1 MEQAD
6 AAAASGGDR
15 RRRVTAAA
23 VTLARGVAMGVV
35 ELVPG
40 VSGGTMALVLGIY
53 GDLINAI
60 DATFAWIGRWLRRLL
75 PGAATRARAGRAPA
89 PGRTP
94 PVSFLALLAIG
105 MAAAL
110 LAGSHLVTELLRT
123 ARGPTYAFF
132 CGLVLASVATP
143 WRLMERRG
151 PVEIAVILCA
161 AAVSFLA
168 SGLRAA
174 ESGAPGL
181 PFLLLSG
188 ALAVAVLVLPGVSGS
203 FVLLALGSYGY
214 VIERVRGLT
223 AGEIGESA
231 LPLAVFGV
239 GLVAGLAT
247 ATRLIS
253 WLLARHRS
261 LTLAALTGLMLGSL
275 RALAPFYRDGQTVP
289 LREVG
294 TLGVELLPLAAAAA
308 AGAGVVILMSRAARR
323 GGTGGGAED
332 RRSIRLTTG

>member
-1 MEQAD
+1 MEQEG
-6 AAAASGGDR
+6 AAAARGGDG

-53 GDLINAI
+53 GDLIDAI
-60 DATFAWIGRWLRRLL
+60 DATFAWIGRTLRRLL
-75 PGAATRARAGRAPA
+75 PGGSGTVARRGA
-89 PGRTP
+89 P

-161 AAVSFLA
+161 AIVSFLA

-174 ESGAPGL
+174 ESGVPGL

-308 AGAGVVILMSRAARR
+308 AGAGAVILMSRAARR
-323 GGTGGGAED
+323 GGMPAAKRAGV
-332 RRSIRLTTG
+332 R

>member
-23 VTLARGVAMGVV
+23 TLARGVAMGVV

-75 PGAATRARAGRAPA
+75 PGSGRAPA
-89 PGRTP
+89 RSRTP
-94 PVSFLALLAIG
+94 PVSFLALLAVG

-214 VIERVRGLT
+214 LIERVRGLT

-323 GGTGGGAED
+323 GGMPAAAQRTGAP
-332 RRSIRLTTG
+332 

>member
-1 MEQAD
+1 MEHAE
-6 AAAASGGDR
+6 AAADGRDR
-15 RRRVTAAA
+15 RPRAAGAA
-23 VTLARGVAMGVV
+23 VTLARGAAMGVV

-53 GDLINAI
+53 GKLIDAI
-60 DATFAWIGRWLRRLL
+60 DATFAWIGRSLRRLA
-75 PGAATRARAGRAPA
+75 PGGGGAQAPNPA
-89 PGRTP
+89 P
-94 PVSFLALLAIG
+94 PVLFLALLAAG

-123 ARGPTYAFF
+123 ARGPTYSFF

-151 PVEIAVILCA
+151 PVELTVIVCA

-168 SGLRAA
+168 SGLRATEA
-174 ESGAPGL
+174 AAPGL
-181 PFLLLSG
+181 PFLLISG
-188 ALAVAVLVLPGVSGS
+188 ALAMAVLVLPGVSGS
-203 FVLLALGSYGY
+203 YVLLALGSYGY

-231 LPLAVFGV
+231 LPLAVFGIGLLA
-239 GLVAGLAT
+239 GLVT

-261 LTLAALTGLMLGSL
+261 VTLAALTGLMLGSV
-275 RALAPFYRDGQTVP
+275 RALAPFFRDGQAVP

-294 TLGVELLPLAAAAA
+294 TLGGDLLPLAAAAA
-308 AGAGVVILMSRAARR
+308 AGAGIVILMSRAARR
-323 GGTGGGAED
+323 SGTPAISQAAA
-332 RRSIRLTTG
+332 R

>member
-75 PGAATRARAGRAPA
+75 PGSGRAPA
-89 PGRTP
+89 RSRTP
-94 PVSFLALLAIG
+94 PVSFLALLAVG

-214 VIERVRGLT
+214 LIERVRGLT

-323 GGTGGGAED
+323 GGMPAAAQRTGAP
-332 RRSIRLTTG
+332 

>member
-75 PGAATRARAGRAPA
+75 PGSGRAPA
-89 PGRTP
+89 RSRTP
-94 PVSFLALLAIG
+94 PVSFLALLAVG

-323 GGTGGGAED
+323 GGMPAAAQRTGAP
-332 RRSIRLTTG
+332 

>member
-1 MEQAD
+1 MEHAE
-6 AAAASGGDR
+6 AAADGRDR
-15 RRRVTAAA
+15 RPRAAGAA
-23 VTLARGVAMGVV
+23 VTLARGAAMGVV

-53 GDLINAI
+53 GKLIDAI
-60 DATFAWIGRWLRRLL
+60 DATFAWIGRSLRRLA
-75 PGAATRARAGRAPA
+75 PGGDGAQAPNPA
-89 PGRTP
+89 P
-94 PVSFLALLAIG
+94 PVVFLALLAAG

-151 PVEIAVILCA
+151 PVELTVIVCA

-168 SGLRAA
+168 SGLRATEA
-174 ESGAPGL
+174 GAPGL
-181 PFLLLSG
+181 PFLLISG
-188 ALAVAVLVLPGVSGS
+188 ALAMAVLVLPGVSGS
-203 FVLLALGSYGY
+203 YVLLALGSYGY

-231 LPLAVFGV
+231 LPLAVFGIGLLA
-239 GLVAGLAT
+239 GLVT

-261 LTLAALTGLMLGSL
+261 VTLAALTGLMLGSV
-275 RALAPFYRDGQTVP
+275 RALAPFFRDGQAVP

-294 TLGVELLPLAAAAA
+294 TLGGDLLPLAAAAA
-308 AGAGVVILMSRAARR
+308 AGAGIVILMSRAARR
-323 GGTGGGAED
+323 SGAPAIAKAGV
-332 RRSIRLTTG
+332 R

>member
-6 AAAASGGDR
+6 AAAATGGDR

-75 PGAATRARAGRAPA
+75 PGSDRAPA

-94 PVSFLALLAIG
+94 PVSFLALLAVG

-275 RALAPFYRDGQTVP
+275 RALAPFYRDGQAVP

-323 GGTGGGAED
+323 GGMPAAAQRTGAP
-332 RRSIRLTTG
+332 

>member
-1 MEQAD
+1 
-6 AAAASGGDR
+6 
-15 RRRVTAAA
+15 
-23 VTLARGVAMGVV
+23 
-35 ELVPG
+35 
-40 VSGGTMALVLGIY
+40 
-53 GDLINAI
+53 
-60 DATFAWIGRWLRRLL
+60 
-75 PGAATRARAGRAPA
+75 
-89 PGRTP
+89 
-94 PVSFLALLAIG
+94 

-323 GGTGGGAED
+323 GGMPAAAQRTG
-332 RRSIRLTTG
+332 TP

>member
-1 MEQAD
+1 MEHAE
-6 AAAASGGDR
+6 AAADGRDR
-15 RRRVTAAA
+15 RPRAAGAA
-23 VTLARGVAMGVV
+23 VTLARGAAMGVV

-53 GDLINAI
+53 GKLIDAI
-60 DATFAWIGRWLRRLL
+60 DATFAWIGRSLRRLA
-75 PGAATRARAGRAPA
+75 PGGGGAPA
-89 PGRTP
+89 PNPAP
-94 PVSFLALLAIG
+94 PVLFLALLAAG

-151 PVEIAVILCA
+151 PVELTVIVCA

-168 SGLRAA
+168 SGLRATEA
-174 ESGAPGL
+174 GAPGL
-181 PFLLLSG
+181 PFLLISG
-188 ALAVAVLVLPGVSGS
+188 ALAMAVLVLPGVSGS
-203 FVLLALGSYGY
+203 YVLLALGSYGY

-231 LPLAVFGV
+231 LPLAVFGIGLLA
-239 GLVAGLAT
+239 GLVT

-261 LTLAALTGLMLGSL
+261 VTLAALTGLMLGSV
-275 RALAPFYRDGQTVP
+275 RALAPFFRDGQAVP

-294 TLGVELLPLAAAAA
+294 TLGGDLLPLAAAAV
-308 AGAGVVILMSRAARR
+308 AGAGIVILMSRAARR
-323 GGTGGGAED
+323 SGTPAISQAGA
-332 RRSIRLTTG
+332 R

>member
-1 MEQAD
+1 MDYAD
-6 AAAASGGDR
+6 AAAAGRSR
-15 RRRVTAAA
+15 SRPAVAAA
-23 VTLARGVAMGVV
+23 LTLARGVAMGVV

-53 GDLINAI
+53 GRLIDAI
-60 DATFAWIGRWLRRLL
+60 DATFAWIGRSLRRLL
-75 PGAATRARAGRAPA
+75 PGAGRSPARNPA
-89 PGRTP
+89 P

-151 PVEIAVILCA
+151 PVELIVILCA
-161 AAVSFLA
+161 AAASFLA

-174 ESGAPGL
+174 ESGVPGL
-181 PFLLLSG
+181 PFLLISG

-214 VIERVRGLT
+214 VLERVRGLT

-231 LPLAVFGV
+231 LPLAVFGI

-247 ATRLIS
+247 VTRLIS
-253 WLLARHRS
+253 RLLAHHRS

-275 RALAPFYRDGQTVP
+275 RALAPFYRDGQAVP

-308 AGAGVVILMSRAARR
+308 AGAGIVILMSLAARR
-323 GGTGGGAED
+323 GGMPAVSKAGA
-332 RRSIRLTTG
+332 L

>member
-1 MEQAD
+1 MGNTG
-6 AAAASGGDR
+6 AAAAGDGER
-15 RRRVTAAA
+15 RPRRFAAA
-23 VTLARGVAMGVV
+23 ALTFARGVAMGAV

-53 GDLINAI
+53 GELINAI
-60 DATFAWIGRWLRRLL
+60 DATFVWIGRGLRRLL
-75 PGAATRARAGRAPA
+75 PGGGRAA
-89 PGRTP
+89 AGAVTP
-94 PVSFLALLAIG
+94 PVPFLALLVVG
-105 MAAAL
+105 MAVAL
-110 LAGSHLVTELLRT
+110 LAGSHLVTELLDS

-132 CGLVLASVATP
+132 CGLVLASVGTP

-151 PVEIAVILCA
+151 PVEVIVILSA
-161 AAVSFLA
+161 AAVSFFA
-168 SGLRAA
+168 SGLRVA
-174 ESGAPGL
+174 EAGVPGL
-181 PFLLLSG
+181 PFLLVSG

-231 LPLAVFGV
+231 LPLAVFGIGV
-239 GLVAGLAT
+239 VLGLAT
-247 ATRLIS
+247 VTRLIS

-275 RALAPFYRDGQTVP
+275 RALMPFYRDGHAVP

-294 TLGVELLPLAAAAA
+294 TLGAELLLLAAAAA
-308 AGAGVVILMSRAARR
+308 VGAGVVVLMSRATRR
-323 GGTGGGAED
+323 GGAGAALP
-332 RRSIRLTTG
+332 R